1 MPELSFPPSLAAA
14 ATGLLFISESD
25 YPLEPVV
32 VASPGWSGPVAD
44 ALLQHLGLPAG
55 TPVQEQDLAYFL
67 RNHTRRDAGFSPERL
82 ERARQFGHL
91 QQVLEQELRDIKVY
105 RVGQIQV
112 QAFILGRDARG
123 QLAGLKTTQIE
134 T

>member
-1 MPELSFPPSLAAA
+1 MPESSPPPALAAA
-14 ATGLLFISESD
+14 AAGLLFISESD

-32 VASPGWSGPVAD
+32 VASPGSPGPVAA
-44 ALLQHLGLPAG
+44 ALLQYLGLPPE
-55 TPVQEQDLAYFL
+55 TPVQEQSLAYFL
-67 RNHTRRDAGFSPERL
+67 RNHTRQDPGFSLEKL
-82 ERARQFGHL
+82 ERARQFNHL

-112 QAFILGRDARG
+112 QAFVLGRDARG
-123 QLAGLKTTQIE
+123 QLSGLKTTLIE

>member
-1 MPELSFPPSLAAA
+1 MKESSPPPALAAA
-14 ATGLLFISESD
+14 ASGLMFISESD
-25 YPLEPVV
+25 YPLEPVALAAPAGLV
-32 VASPGWSGPVAD
+32 SVASV
-44 ALLQHLGLPAG
+44 LLQHLGLPAD

-67 RNHTRRDAGFSPERL
+67 RNHTRQAPVFSQEKL
-82 ERARQFGHL
+82 ERAQRFGHL

-105 RVGQIQV
+105 RVGNIQV

-123 QLAGLKTTQIE
+123 QLSGLKTTLIE